1 MKNLLRPMLIAAAF
15 LALASIVQASIH
27 KRARPR
33 AEAPAFA
40 ISGSLRG
47 TLRPG
52 MSQPVDLALDNRTR
66 AALRITDLQVRLE
79 VDAAHRAAGCSAER
93 DFTIEQLPPSA
104 FPIVLPARRPFQPG
118 WPAPFMWHA
127 TQRWSLAALG
137 ITALPSIGM
146 QNLAQTNQDACQGA
160 ALRLTFSGTARKAQ
174 ARRVRRP

>member
-15 LALASIVQASIH
+15 LALASIVQASIRS
-27 KRARPR
+27 RARPH
-33 AEAPAFA
+33 AAAPAFV

-52 MSQPVDLALDNRTR
+52 MSQWVDLALDNRTR
-66 AALRITDLQVRLE
+66 ATLWVTDLQVRLE

-104 FPIVLPARRPFQPG
+104 FPIVLPARRPFRPG

-127 TQRWSLAALG
+127 SQSWSLGALG
-137 ITALPSIGM
+137 VTALPSIAM
-146 QNLAQTNQDACQGA
+146 QNLAQTNQDACKGT
-160 ALRLTFSGTARKAQ
+160 ALKLMFSGTARSAQ